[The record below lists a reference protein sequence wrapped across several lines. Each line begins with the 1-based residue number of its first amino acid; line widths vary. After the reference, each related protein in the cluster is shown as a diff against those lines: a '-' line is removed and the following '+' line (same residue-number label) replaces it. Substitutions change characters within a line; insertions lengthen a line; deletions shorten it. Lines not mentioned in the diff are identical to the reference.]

1 MILPVYSGTLIKKEN
16 EWFVTYKRTLN
27 SPTLFPE
34 EQQVDEELQVFPD
47 EKYPQEWLDE
57 NVDKIV
63 EFTVAKKFLAKVTL
77 WYAKISIQPK
87 KETWDDVVANFKSEV
102 KWSSDVNPTFIQW
115 LKETYKVPKKR

>member
-1 MILPVYSGTLIKKEN
+1 MMLPVYSGKLIKKAN

-77 WYAKISIQPK
+77 WYAKINIQPK

-102 KWSSDVNPTFIQW
+102 KWSSDINVMFIEW
-115 LKETYKVPKKR
+115 LKETYKVPKKK